1 MEERLRETETITL
14 ANLCTTLIMEKELC
28 MIKMEMLFNLE
39 LGDDFFFNILLINF
53 IILMIRIMY

>member
-1 MEERLRETETITL
+1 MEERLREMETITL
-14 ANLCTTLIMEKELC
+14 ANLCTTLIMERELC

>member
-1 MEERLRETETITL
+1 MEERLRETETIIL

>member
-14 ANLCTTLIMEKELC
+14 ANLCTILIMEKELY
-28 MIKMEMLFNLE
+28 MIKTEMLFNLE

>member
-14 ANLCTTLIMEKELC
+14 ANLCTILIMEKELY